1 MSRKPITTGLNRRQ
15 SSTPHYQT
23 FPTAPPRTRGHAL
36 SSPFDSSNDQDGY
49 SNADDEQ
56 HYNHNHESP
65 LPRRQL
71 AVLAVIALA
80 EQTALNSISPYL
92 PQMVSSF
99 PSTDTSRIGLYVG
112 AIGSSFAAAQLLTN
126 YFWGSL
132 SDRIGRKP
140 VILLGAILTAAAFV
154 GFGFCTKLWHAILVQ
169 AIMGIVNG
177 NQGLI
182 STCLGEITDRSNQGR
197 AFVWLPV
204 IYGVG
209 AISGPALGGLL
220 VHKGSGGNKSTYPF
234 LLPNLVAA
242 VILVVEFAVTLIF
255 LEESLEEARDLPP
268 LQDRVRAFFSWMWQF
283 ASGAIRPTYL
293 RRGPLHHHGPHHG
306 HHRIPSHSSTV
317 SGTSSTSPSSSLL
330 HDIFA
335 GPSASIPI
343 KDILTRNTLLLLAT
357 YFVFQLSNA
366 SFNALYPVFAFSDP
380 PLGRDIPAR
389 DIGFSLSAAGV
400 ATIIFQVLI
409 FGRLRDR
416 MGNKATYRAGLGLFA
431 VALLATPSVPFAD
444 AKPPFKF
451 LTGHVWMWTH
461 LSLVLLAKTVA
472 AVGGLSSALL
482 LITNSAPEPECLGA
496 LNGLAQ
502 TLSAAGRAVGPVMAG
517 GLFSAAPKNGRG
529 GSFLPFGVFGGIAV
543 LGFVASWGIRGEEL
557 EGEEWDENGHDEEE
571 EV

>member
-1 MSRKPITTGLNRRQ
+1 MSRKPITAGLNRRQ

-23 FPTAPPRTRGHAL
+23 FPTAPPRSRGHAL
-36 SSPFDSSNDQDGY
+36 YSPFDSSNDQDGA

-56 HYNHNHESP
+56 HNNHNHESP

-99 PSTDTSRIGLYVG
+99 PGTDTSQIGLYVG

-140 VILLGAILTAAAFV
+140 VILLGAILTAAAFI

-204 IYGVG
+204 IYGLG

-220 VHKGSGGNKSTYPF
+220 VQGDSSKDKPSYPF

-242 VILVVEFAVTLIF
+242 VILVVEFTVTLIF
-255 LEESLEEARDLPP
+255 LEESLEEAKELPP

-283 ASGAIRPTYL
+283 ASGAIRPTYI
-293 RRGPLHHHGPHHG
+293 RHGPLHHHS
-306 HHRIPSHSSTV
+306 HHRVPSHSSTI
-317 SGTSSTSPSSSLL
+317 SGASSASPSSSLI

-335 GPSASIPI
+335 GPASSIPI
-343 KDILTRNTLLLLAT
+343 REILTRNTLLLLGT

-366 SFNALYPVFAFSDP
+366 SFNALYPVFAFADP
-380 PLGRDIPAR
+380 PLGRNIPAR

-400 ATIIFQVLI
+400 ATIVFQVLI

-431 VALLATPSVPFAD
+431 VALLATPTVPFAD

-451 LTGHVWMWTH
+451 LTGDAWMWTH

-472 AVGGLSSALL
+472 SVGGLSSALL

-517 GLFSAAPKNGRG
+517 GLFSAAPNNGTG
-529 GSFLPFGVFGGIAV
+529 GGWIPFGVFGGVAV
-543 LGFVASWGIRGEEL
+543 LGFLTSWGIRGEEL
-557 EGEEWDENGHDEEE
+557 EGEEWDEYDHDEEE
-571 EV
+571 GV

>member
-1 MSRKPITTGLNRRQ
+1 MSRKPIAAGLNRRQ

-23 FPTAPPRTRGHAL
+23 FPTAPPRTRGNAL
-36 SSPFDSSNDQDGY
+36 SSPFDSSNDQDGI

-56 HYNHNHESP
+56 HNNHNHESP

-71 AVLAVIALA
+71 AVLAIIALA

-99 PSTDTSRIGLYVG
+99 PSTDPSRIGLYVG

-140 VILLGAILTAAAFV
+140 VILLGAILTAATFV

-204 IYGVG
+204 IYGLG
-209 AISGPALGGLL
+209 AISGPALGGML
-220 VHKGSGGNKSTYPF
+220 VHGESSGDKPNYPF

-242 VILVVEFAVTLIF
+242 VILVVEFTITLIY
-255 LEESLEEARDLPP
+255 LEESLEEAKDLPP
-268 LQDRVRAFFSWMWQF
+268 LQERVRAVFSWMWQF

-293 RRGPLHHHGPHHG
+293 RRGPLRRHS

-317 SGTSSTSPSSSLL
+317 SGRSSTSPSSLL
-330 HDIFA
+330 HNIFA
-335 GPSASIPI
+335 GPSTSIPI
-343 KDILTRNTLLLLAT
+343 KSLLTPTTLLILST

-366 SFNALYPVFAFSDP
+366 SFNALYPVFAFADP
-380 PLGRDIPAR
+380 PLGRNIPAR

-409 FGRLRDR
+409 FGHLRDR

-431 VALLATPSVPFAD
+431 VALLATPTVPFAD

-451 LTGHVWMWTH
+451 LTGTVWMWSH
-461 LSLVLLAKTVA
+461 LSLVLLAKTIA

-502 TLSAAGRAVGPVMAG
+502 TLSAAGRAIGPVIAG
-517 GLFSAAPKNGRG
+517 GLFSAAPKNGRSG
-529 GSFLPFGVFGGIAV
+529 GWIPFGVFGGVAV

-557 EGEEWDENGHDEEE
+557 EGEEWAEDEHDEEE
-571 EV
+571 GV

>member
-1 MSRKPITTGLNRRQ
+1 MSRKPIVAGLNRRQ

-23 FPTAPPRTRGHAL
+23 FPTAPPRTRGNAL
-36 SSPFDSSNDQDGY
+36 SSPFDSSHDQDRV
-49 SNADDEQ
+49 SNADDDQ
-56 HYNHNHESP
+56 HNNHNHESP

-71 AVLAVIALA
+71 AVLAIIALA

-92 PQMVSSF
+92 PQMVASF

-112 AIGSSFAAAQLLTN
+112 AIASSFAAAQLLTN

-220 VHKGSGGNKSTYPF
+220 VQGESSAKKPSYPF

-242 VILVVEFAVTLIF
+242 VILVVEFTVTLIF
-255 LEESLEEARDLPP
+255 LEESLEEAKDLPP

-283 ASGAIRPTYL
+283 ASGAIRPTYT
-293 RRGPLHHHGPHHG
+293 RRAQAAPPPPPPSSMTSSLAHIPPSPSKDPL
-306 HHRIPSHSSTV
+306 
-317 SGTSSTSPSSSLL
+317 SGT
-330 HDIFA
+330 
-335 GPSASIPI
+335 
-343 KDILTRNTLLLLAT
+343 TLLLLST

-366 SFNALYPVFAFSDP
+366 SFNALYPVFAFADP
-380 PLGRDIPAR
+380 PLGRNIPAR

-400 ATIIFQVLI
+400 ATIMFQVLI
-409 FGRLRDR
+409 FGRLRDK

-431 VALLATPSVPFAD
+431 VALLATPTVPFAD
-444 AKPPFKF
+444 SKPPFKF
-451 LTGHVWMWTH
+451 LTGHMWMWAH

-472 AVGGLSSALL
+472 SVGGLSSALL

-502 TLSAAGRAVGPVMAG
+502 TLSSAGRGVGPVMAG
-517 GLFSAAPKNGRG
+517 GLFSAAPKNGRSG
-529 GSFLPFGVFGGIAV
+529 GWIPFGVFGGVAV

-557 EGEEWDENGHDEEE
+557 EGEEWDEGEHDEEE
-571 EV
+571 VL